1 MTDTPNLTDPIEVV
15 QRFLGTLAEGEVETA
30 VSLVAND
37 LVYANVSLPTIRGKH
52 RFTQAARFYFRHMGF
67 DVRIHGIAANGPL
80 VLTERTD
87 QLVFGRLRLQIWVCG
102 SFEVV
107 EGQITTWRDY
117 FDWANSTIG
126 VFRAVAGAL
135 VPALG
140 PPPLRP

>member
-1 MTDTPNLTDPIEVV
+1 MTVTPNLADPIEVV
-15 QRFLGTLAEGEVETA
+15 QRFFCALAEGEVETA
-30 VSLVAND
+30 VSLVVDD

-52 RFTQAARFYFRHMGF
+52 RFTQAAQFYFRHMSF
-67 DVRIHGIAANGPL
+67 DVQVHGIAANGPL

-107 EGQITTWRDY
+107 DGRITTWRDY
-117 FDWANSTIG
+117 FDWAHSTIA
-126 VFRAVAGAL
+126 VFRSIAGAL

>member
-1 MTDTPNLTDPIEVV
+1 MTVAPNLADPIEVV
-15 QRFLGTLAEGEVETA
+15 QRFLGALVEGEVETA
-30 VSLVAND
+30 VSLVADD

-52 RFTQAARFYFRHMGF
+52 RFTQAAQFYFRHMGF
-67 DVRIHGIAANGPL
+67 DVRVHGIAANGPL

-87 QLVFGRLRLQIWVCG
+87 QLVFGRLRLQLWVCG

-107 EGQITTWRDY
+107 DGRITTWRDY

-126 VFRAVAGAL
+126 MVRAIAGAL

-140 PPPLRP
+140 PPSLKP

>member
-1 MTDTPNLTDPIEVV
+1 MTVTPNLTDPIEVV
-15 QRFLGTLAEGEVETA
+15 QRFLGALVEGEVETA
-30 VSLVAND
+30 VSLVADD

-52 RFTQAARFYFRHMGF
+52 RFTQAAQFYFRHMGF
-67 DVRIHGIAANGPL
+67 DVRVHGIAANGPL

-107 EGQITTWRDY
+107 DGRITTWRDY

-126 VFRAVAGAL
+126 MFRAIAGAL

-140 PPPLRP
+140 PSSLRP